1 MRVRRGCM
9 LLLGAAMAAASPAL
23 AGTGDGERAVL
34 EAQDRRFA
42 ATVAADLDALGRILA
57 DDVTYTHSSGV
68 VESRAEYLE
77 ALKSGK
83 YRYRSMAPEERR
95 VRVFSDVAVVTG
107 ACRVLVQASGR
118 ERDIRLR
125 FTEVYLR
132 RDGAWRMVAWQSTLI
147 P

>member
-1 MRVRRGCM
+1 MRLKRRWFLM
-9 LLLGAAMAAASPAL
+9 LGAAMAAASPTRARVDDVERTVL
-23 AGTGDGERAVL
+23 AT
-34 EAQDRRFA
+34 QDRRFA
-42 ATVAADLDALGRILA
+42 ATVVADLDALGRILA
-57 DDVTYTHSSGV
+57 EDVTYTHSSGV

-83 YRYRSMAPEERR
+83 YRYLSITPEERR

-118 ERDIRLR
+118 ELDIRLR
-125 FTEVYLR
+125 STEVYVR
-132 RDGAWRMVAWQSTLI
+132 RDGAWRMAAWQSTLI

>member
-1 MRVRRGCM
+1 M
-9 LLLGAAMAAASPAL
+9 
-23 AGTGDGERAVL
+23 T
-34 EAQDRRFA
+34 
-42 ATVAADLDALGRILA
+42 
-57 DDVTYTHSSGV
+57 
-68 VESRAEYLE
+68 
-77 ALKSGK
+77 
-83 YRYRSMAPEERR
+83 PEERR